1 MVLWPQ
7 NTEIPE
13 DVGRIAIGFLVL
25 GKSGGGVRGSVWVN
39 KEMSKAVIS
48 SSWGYRIALNW
59 LGVETEEKF
68 LIINNNKSKK
78 CIVYSERQDF
88 QLKSSA
94 LQSKGKIVVTNK

>member
-48 SSWGYRIALNW
+48 SS
-59 LGVETEEKF
+59 
-68 LIINNNKSKK
+68 
-78 CIVYSERQDF
+78 
-88 QLKSSA
+88 
-94 LQSKGKIVVTNK
+94 